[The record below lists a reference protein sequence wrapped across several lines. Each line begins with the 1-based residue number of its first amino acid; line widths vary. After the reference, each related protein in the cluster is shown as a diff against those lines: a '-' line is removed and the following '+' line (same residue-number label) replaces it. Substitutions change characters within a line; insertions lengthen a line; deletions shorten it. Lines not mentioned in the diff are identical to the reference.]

1 METPEWTVST
11 EHQIVAKLAAAN
23 RLPCPAG
30 AETVAKTV
38 QRFVERFLLEVN
50 RNYPC
55 EYQCPL
61 WVLYVQTTACGL
73 LKSTRGGGLFEH
85 GAYAKGVDWGGTSVC
100 ESLVSTGPRR
110 VPRVTRRRIGS
121 GNSTSGGSSHRGC
134 AFRDVVRLE
143 GSPPK

>member
-50 RNYPC
+50 RNYPR
-55 EYQCPL
+55 EYQWSAVGPVRPDDSL
-61 WVLYVQTTACGL
+61 WIAQINERWRPVP
-73 LKSTRGGGLFEH
+73 
-85 GAYAKGVDWGGTSVC
+85 YAKGVDWGGTSVC

-121 GNSTSGGSSHRGC
+121 GNSTSGGSSRRGC